1 MTVTT
6 KKFLTDQ
13 LKLIMSLTDEQVN
26 IYTRET
32 MFKVVEDLSGGICW
46 ASSHKIDDT
55 GALLTPQAFL
65 KWSEHPEKTL
75 TSVIGMKVKGG
86 KSLTTECEDLK
97 FFSLSGF
104 KGLLFFGSV
113 ICIVYLQ
120 HLFFESC

>member
-13 LKLIMSLTDEQVN
+13 LKLIMSLTDEQVS

-65 KWSEHPEKTL
+65 KWSEHPDKTL

-86 KSLTTECEDLK
+86 KSLTKEHFGGVRSDLSSSLHTIMI
-97 FFSLSGF
+97 SLS
-104 KGLLFFGSV
+104 K
-113 ICIVYLQ
+113 IVLMI
-120 HLFFESC
+120 LSTTS

>member
-6 KKFLTDQ
+6 KKFLTNQ

-75 TSVIGMKVKGG
+75 SGVIDMKVKGG
-86 KSLTTECEDLK
+86 HSLTKEH
-97 FFSLSGF
+97 
-104 KGLLFFGSV
+104 FGGVPQLNQQLHWYQITIS
-113 ICIVYLQ
+113 
-120 HLFFESC
+120 